1 MLVDLDR
8 VANEC
13 KAKYEKLENKDHLS
27 LTHAFKSLL
36 KKTLT
41 KTSEDKVEVTDVS
54 TQINANVLPHSW
66 LWFAHTYW
74 EFYAG
79 ISEYEAVISE
89 IKVELKKHYT
99 MRIINAFL
107 KKFPTQRNGVM
118 NWVKELKDE
127 PLYQDFIDIVETKF
141 SENADDKMYFE
152 KFLTDVSWRRYNKSI
167 ERDSNIILSAALTVL
182 KPHNIVQDNSAK
194 LPMLVSAFNSS
205 QELRKLFA
213 EMKETSTGPSM
224 TGGQNIIFYGPPGTG
239 KSTEIK
245 RRIGNS
251 PNVITVFHPD
261 MQNSDFI
268 GALKPA
274 VDGGI
279 VTYKFSPGPFA
290 KALSKA
296 YNHSDKNVYLVIEE
310 LNRAPAM
317 AVFGELFQLLDRKEH
332 GESEYEVDFPSD
344 EFREW
349 LDLETKMVNAKVKLP
364 SNLSIYASMNTADQG
379 VYPLDNAFRRRWDD
393 EYIFIDWVECLKA
406 ELIIIK
412 ADGSEGKISWAILGE
427 KINQELQGNYPEDS
441 LLGQYWINGQDV
453 KNSESLVPNKLLN
466 YLWNDLLRHD
476 EETRN
481 AIFKSNIKTFSNVIK
496 KNNPKETVKKQI
508 FSDEFLKQL
517 YL

>member
-1 MLVDLDR
+1 MLVDLST

-13 KAKYEKLENKDHLS
+13 KEKYENLENKGDLMLIPS
-27 LTHAFKSLL
+27 FKSLL
-36 KKTLT
+36 KNTLT
-41 KTSEDKVEVTDVS
+41 DTLGGTVEVNDATTVIDNNS
-54 TQINANVLPHSW
+54 LPHSL

-79 ISEYEAVISE
+79 ISEYDEAIKE
-89 IKVELKKHYT
+89 IEEELKKSYPVRT
-99 MRIINAFL
+99 IKDFL
-107 KKFPTQRNGVM
+107 KKFPSKSNGSWDW
-118 NWVKELKDE
+118 NKKLKTE
-127 PLYQDFIDIVETKF
+127 PLYQGFKDIVDTKF
-141 SENADDKMYFE
+141 AQNTNNRKYLE
-152 KFLTDVSWRRYNKSI
+152 KFLSDFNWRHYNKQISRSDII
-167 ERDSNIILSAALTVL
+167 ESAAKTVL
-182 KPHNIVQDNSAK
+182 GPHGIIQANVAY
-194 LPMLVSAFNSS
+194 LPYLISAFNSS
-205 QELRKLFA
+205 EELRTLFA
-213 EMKETSTGPSM
+213 DMVEKSTRTFK
-224 TGGQNIIFYGPPGTG
+224 TGGKNIIFYGPPGTG
-239 KSTEIK
+239 KSAEIK
-245 RRIGNS
+245 RKIDVS

-349 LDLETKMVNAKVKLP
+349 LEQETMMVNAKVKLP

-393 EYIFIDWVECLKA
+393 EYIFIDWDECLKA

-481 AIFKSNIKTFSNVIK
+481 AIFKSNIKTFSRVIK
-496 KNNPKETVKKQI
+496 KNNPKEKVKKQI

>member
-1 MLVDLDR
+1 MLVDLST

-13 KAKYEKLENKDHLS
+13 KAKYENLENKGDLM
-27 LTHAFKSLL
+27 LTPSFKSLL

-41 KTSEDKVEVTDVS
+41 DTHGGTVEVNDATTV
-54 TQINANVLPHSW
+54 INNNSLPHSW
-66 LWFAHTYW
+66 LWYAHTYW

-79 ISEYEAVISE
+79 ISEYDEA
-89 IKVELKKHYT
+89 IKE
-99 MRIINAFL
+99 IINELNKSYPKKTINDFL
-107 KKFPTQRNGVM
+107 KKFPSNGDGSWDW
-118 NWVKELKDE
+118 NKELKNE
-127 PLYQDFIDIVETKF
+127 VLYQDFKAIVETKF
-141 SENADDKMYFE
+141 SENTDKRKYLE
-152 KFLTDVSWRRYNKSI
+152 RFLSDSNWRHYNKQISRTDII
-167 ERDSNIILSAALTVL
+167 ESAVKTVL
-182 KPHNIVQDNSAK
+182 KPHGIIQANVAY
-194 LPMLVSAFNSS
+194 LPMLISAFNSS
-205 QELRKLFA
+205 QELRTLFA
-213 EMKETSTGPSM
+213 EMKGTSTGPSM

-245 RRIGNS
+245 RRIGDS

-427 KINQELQGNYPEDS
+427 KINQELQDNYPEDS

-481 AIFKSNIKTFSNVIK
+481 AIFKSNIKTFSRVIK
-496 KNNPKETVKKQI
+496 KNNPKGKVKKQI